1 MRLQHKHLYLKA
13 LIIKILMLIILMNT
27 NLAFTQEWKSLK
39 SYQKETGN
47 SFLLDGCWLKKD
59 RKRHTA
65 IWRQANKYN
74 LNIEN
79 GNKKYRSISQIRD
92 FYFWFDE
99 ERKKQGHEIKWIRIA
114 ATAAG
119 QLSKLDRCF
128 IRVFIVR
135 KKEVVKF
142 ANEGSEKVFAFAF
155 PQLKNLYFSNE
166 IIIGK
171 DAEYWDNNYGKREQ
185 CEILEPLYKKLSKKA
200 IKKLDRMAKGKG
212 IFHLGVPKELK
223 YEGEIDDCQ
232 SRFEHGMIKLL
243 PFYTD
248 KL

>member
-1 MRLQHKHLYLKA
+1 MRLQQKHIYLKVP
-13 LIIKILMLIILMNT
+13 IIKTLTLIILMNI

-47 SFLLDGCWLKKD
+47 SFLWDGCWLKKD
-59 RKRHTA
+59 RKRQTVR
-65 IWRQANKYN
+65 WKQANKYN

-79 GNKKYRSISQIRD
+79 GNKKYKSISQIRD
-92 FYFWFDE
+92 FYIWFDE
-99 ERKKQGHEIKWIRIA
+99 ERIKQGHEIKWIRIA

-119 QLSKLDRCF
+119 QLSKLDRYF

-155 PQLKNLYFSNE
+155 PQLKRVYFSNE

-171 DAEYWDNNYGKREQ
+171 DAENWDKKYGVREQ
-185 CEILEPLYKKLSKKA
+185 CVILEPLCKKLSKKA
-200 IKKLDRMAKGKG
+200 IKKLERMAKGKG
-212 IFHLGVPKELK
+212 LFNLGVPKELK
-223 YEGEIDDCQ
+223 YEGKIDDCQ
-232 SRFEHGMIKLL
+232 ARFEHGIMKLF
-243 PFYTD
+243 PNYSD
-248 KL
+248 NP

>member
-1 MRLQHKHLYLKA
+1 MRLQQKHIYLKA
-13 LIIKILMLIILMNT
+13 PIIKTLTLIILMNT

-59 RKRHTA
+59 RKRQTA

-79 GNKKYRSISQIRD
+79 GNSKYRSISQIRD
-92 FYFWFDE
+92 FYVWFDE

-142 ANEGSEKVFAFAF
+142 ANEGSEKVFTFAF
-155 PQLKNLYFSNE
+155 PQLKNVYFSNE

-171 DAEYWDNNYGKREQ
+171 EAENWDKKYGEREQ
-185 CEILEPLYKKLSKKA
+185 CEILEPLYKKLSKRA

-212 IFHLGVPKELK
+212 LFHLGVPKKLK

-232 SRFEHGMIKLL
+232 SRFEHGVTKLL